1 MRNAFAKSIT
11 DIAKKDKKLVLLSG
25 DIGNRLF
32 NDFRKNFGNRFYNCG
47 IAEANMTT
55 VASGLATCGLKP
67 ITYTIASFNTMRCL
81 EQIRL
86 DICYPNRPVIIVGT
100 GAGLS
105 YANLGSTHHT
115 VEDIGILKSFPNLQI
130 LCPSD
135 PLETTIAL
143 KQAIASKKPSYIRLG
158 KKGESN
164 LNLKQNFKIGKLNTI
179 TKGKKNKLVIF
190 SYGPII
196 SEVIKS
202 IKYFNDYNIF
212 PKVIKINS
220 INPLDKN
227 KILKEIKKFKKI
239 AIVEEHSII
248 NGIGSQ
254 IAEWCT
260 TSRIS
265 PSRLTIIGTPHKFL
279 SCCGSYNEAK
289 DLYGLSAKKIF
300 TKLKQ

>member
-32 NDFRKNFGNRFYNCG
+32 NDFRKKFGNRFYNCG

-164 LNLKQNFKIGKLNTI
+164 LNLKQNFKIGKLNII
-179 TKGKKNKLVIF
+179 TKGKKNRLVIL

-248 NGIGSQ
+248 NGLGSQ
-254 IAEWCT
+254 IAEWCA
-260 TSRIS
+260 TSKIL
-265 PSRLTIIGTPHKFL
+265 PAKLKIIGTPHKFL
-279 SCCGSYNEAK
+279 SSCGDYNEAK
-289 DLYGLSAKKIF
+289 DLFGLSAKKIF
-300 TKLKQ
+300 LKLKR